1 MIFDKRSAELAC
13 AALLVIYVRLDTVVV
28 YIFLSNGGRIEALL
42 VHDDGL
48 LGNGSAAFQ
57 CLNDVID
64 VRCLERIALT
74 VVVLAA

>member
-48 LGNGSAAFQ
+48 LGDG
-57 CLNDVID
+57 
-64 VRCLERIALT
+64 LT
-74 VVVLAA
+74 VLQLLMISSI